1 MSADRELP
9 VVNPVVAQLQ
19 AAALAAVCAVANEHV
34 DAARDPNPYTQQLT
48 AYDLGRLFNLDPSGR
63 TRDGVADLDGIATII
78 HGTPPPSQRRRPR
91 ALWIAHELTR
101 LGYPN
106 EAARFTALAVEQP
119 VSF

>member
-9 VVNPVVAQLQ
+9 VMSPVVVQLQ
-19 AAALAAVCAVANEHV
+19 AAAPAAVCAVANERV
-34 DAARDPNPYTQQLT
+34 EAGRDPNPYTQQLT
-48 AYDLGRLFNLDPSGR
+48 AYDLGRLFTLDPTGT
-63 TRDGVADLDGIATII
+63 TRDGVADLDDIATVI

-91 ALWIAHELTR
+91 ALWVAHELTR